1 MFSKRT
7 LAKTMSDFVR
17 LWPFCAD
24 SEYHVMHTDSVTAT
38 AVLSPA

>member
-1 MFSKRT
+1 MTK
-7 LAKTMSDFVR
+7 MMPGFVR
-17 LWPFCAD
+17 FWPFCAD